1 MTTTAGHATA
11 PAQDQPATAGQD
23 PVASLREAIVAARI
37 EAGRLLACLRH
48 TAGLSQVRLSGRIGY
63 SATVVAHA
71 ELGRRPVSA
80 EFWEVADDALAAGGK
95 LTAHGT
101 RIRDLATA
109 RREEQHR
116 QDRARHAGNLDWLLS
131 RPHGEDST
139 VPPAPAAP
147 APAVTTPATGRCP
160 HCNQPVTLVTQIAAP
175 PDAGTGQ
182 RPGAGGSRIPV
193 LRIPHEDNC
202 P

>member
-1 MTTTAGHATA
+1 MTTTTEHATA

-23 PVASLREAIVAARI
+23 PLASLREATAAARI

-48 TAGLSQVRLSGRIGY
+48 TAGLSQVRLAGRIGY

-80 EFWEVADDALAAGGK
+80 EFWEVADDALAASGK
-95 LTAHGT
+95 LTTQGT
-101 RIRDLATA
+101 RIRDLAIA

-116 QDRARHAGNLDWLLS
+116 QDRARHTRHLPQLLP
-131 RPHGEDST
+131 RPHGEGST
-139 VPPAPAAP
+139 VPAAPAAP

-182 RPGAGGSRIPV
+182 QPGAGGLADSGAAHSAR
-193 LRIPHEDNC
+193 R
-202 P
+202 

>member
-1 MTTTAGHATA
+1 MTTKAEHATA

-23 PVASLREAIVAARI
+23 PLASLREAIAAART

-48 TAGLSQVRLSGRIGY
+48 TAGLSQVRLAGRIGY

-80 EFWEVADDALAAGGK
+80 EFWEAADDALAASGK
-95 LTAHGT
+95 LTAHGA
-101 RIRDLATA
+101 RIRDLASA

-116 QDRARHAGNLDWLLS
+116 QDRARHARHLPQLLS
-131 RPHGEDST
+131 RPHGEGST
-139 VPPAPAAP
+139 VSAAPAAP
-147 APAVTTPATGRCP
+147 APAVTTPAAGRCP

-182 RPGAGGSRIPV
+182 EPGAGGLADSGAAPSAR
-193 LRIPHEDNC
+193 R
-202 P
+202 